1 MCVSF
6 NQHLDALDYSPQD
19 RSISAS
25 MPGDKGSLQI
35 SVIDA
40 DPGFPQ
46 ENLLHVEEQFYM
58 ADPSGSFN
66 LHFEMGLFITK
77 AIVR

>member
-1 MCVSF
+1 
-6 NQHLDALDYSPQD
+6 
-19 RSISAS
+19 